1 MYLASNLDIKLM
13 NNKIVVGISQGDI
26 NSISSEVI
34 IKALSDSRLLDSC
47 IPVIYGSSKV
57 IGIYK
62 KHSPDTENFSANVI
76 NSPREAH
83 SKRVNIINCIPDTI
97 QSDPGKQSED
107 GARAA
112 MMALEE
118 AVKDL
123 KMKNIDVLVTG
134 PFNKFE
140 VSKGGFNFTGHTEY
154 LGNVFGIKDTLM
166 FMVSDRIKVGLVTN
180 HMPLSEVPSHITTKL
195 IVEKLRIM
203 SNSLKRDFAVRSPK
217 IAVMG
222 LNPHCG
228 DQGLIGNEETE
239 IIKPAVRQASDEGI
253 LAFGPYSPDGF
264 FGSEMMGKFDAVL
277 AMYHD
282 QGLIP
287 FKALAFENGVNFTA
301 GLPVVRTSPDHGTA
315 FEIAGKNR
323 ANATSMLSAIYY
335 ACDIYR
341 NRQDFDDLRSN
352 ILVSEHTTPERQQ

>member
-1 MYLASNLDIKLM
+1 MN
-13 NNKIVVGISQGDI
+13 NNKIIVGISQGDI

-34 IKALSDSRLLDSC
+34 IKALSDSRLLDTC
-47 IPVIYGSSKV
+47 IPVIYGSSRV

-62 KHSPDTENFSANVI
+62 KHNPDTENFSPNVI
-76 NSPREAH
+76 NSPKEAH

-97 QSDPGKQSED
+97 QSDPGKQNED
-107 GARAA
+107 GAKAA
-112 MMALEE
+112 LIALEE

-123 KMKNIDVLVTG
+123 KNKNIDVLVTG

-140 VSKGGFNFTGHTEY
+140 VKKEGFSFTGHTEY
-154 LGNVFGIKDTLM
+154 LSNIFGVKNSLM

-180 HMPLSEVPSHITTKL
+180 HIPVSEVSRSISIPL
-195 IVEKLRIM
+195 IMDKLRIM
-203 SNSLKRDFAVRSPK
+203 SDSLKKDFAIPSPK

-228 DQGLIGNEETE
+228 DQGLIGNEEE
-239 IIKPAVRQASDEGI
+239 SIIKPAVKEALANGI

-264 FGSEMMGKFDAVL
+264 FGSEMAGKFDAVL

-287 FKALAFENGVNFTA
+287 FKTLAFESGVNFTA

-315 FEIAGKNR
+315 YEIAGKNK
-323 ANATSMLSAIYY
+323 ANASSMLAAIYY
-335 ACDIYR
+335 ACDIFR
-341 NRQDFDDLRSN
+341 NRLAYDEIRSN
-352 ILVSEHTTPERQQ
+352 VLVVERQTTDRQQ

>member
-1 MYLASNLDIKLM
+1 MN

-34 IKALSDSRLLDSC
+34 IKALSDSRLLDTC

-76 NSPREAH
+76 SSPREAH
-83 SKRVNIINCIPDTI
+83 SKRVNIINCIPDTV
-97 QSDPGKQSED
+97 QSDPGKQNEE
-107 GARAA
+107 GAKAA
-112 MMALEE
+112 MIALEE
-118 AVKDL
+118 AAKDL

-140 VSKGGFNFTGHTEY
+140 VKKGGFNFTGHTEY
-154 LGNVFGIKDTLM
+154 LSDMFGVKESLM
-166 FMVSDRIKVGLVTN
+166 FMISERIKVGLVTN
-180 HMPLSEVPSHITTKL
+180 HIPISAVSQHIS
-195 IVEKLRIM
+195 IQVIIDKLRIM
-203 SNSLKRDFAVRSPK
+203 SDSLKRDFAIPSPK

-228 DQGLIGNEETE
+228 DQGLIGNEEAE
-239 IIKPAVRQASDEGI
+239 IIIPAVKQALASGI

-264 FGSEMMGKFDAVL
+264 FGSEMVGKFDAVL

-287 FKALAFENGVNFTA
+287 FKTLAFENGVNFTA

-315 FEIAGKNR
+315 YEIAGKNK
-323 ANATSMLSAIYY
+323 ANASSMLAAIYY
-335 ACDIYR
+335 ACDIYK
-341 NRQDFDDLRSN
+341 NRQEFDELKSHV
-352 ILVSEHTTPERQQ
+352 LVTEHQISERQ